1 MAIPTDYIFQSGTV
15 AKSGIFDL
23 IVSKLVA
30 AGWTSV
36 ASLPSSDGTVLK
48 SSGNTGDQALVLN
61 IRDTNASNANSVKTT
76 AYCTISYRLQDIYTP
91 GAAGV
96 AGTFGRPALGWSA
109 LDIVPTTQTTGT
121 LPMDT
126 TINYKVYAD
135 ASKIILAMEYPHA
148 TNLGPMLIYMGLP
161 DSLYC
166 TEGASRGVLFG
177 TTANGPGANT
187 ISICNTPSGLGTVT
201 ATYTVSTYAT
211 ISPKN
216 PNNAGKYAV
225 SHIYYGSATEGVR
238 GKLDGIYALPLGNL
252 ITGDTITIGAKKYYA
267 LVCQS
272 QGVNSFQSLALA
284 VRTE

>member
-36 ASLPSSDGTVLK
+36 ASLASSDFTVLK
-48 SSGNTGDQALVLN
+48 STGNTGDQALVLN
-61 IRDTNASNANSVKTT
+61 LRDTNASNANSVKTT
-76 AYCTISYRLQDIYTP
+76 AYCTMSHRLQDTYTP

-96 AGTFGRPALGWSA
+96 AGTFGRPAQVWSPI
-109 LDIVPTTQTTGT
+109 DIVPTTQTTGT
-121 LPMDT
+121 LAMDT
-126 TINYKVYAD
+126 VVNYKVYAD
-135 ASKIILAMEYPHA
+135 ASKIILTMEYPFA
-148 TNLGPMLIYMGLP
+148 TNLGPMVIYMGLP

-166 TEGASRGVLFG
+166 TEGASRGVITG
-177 TTANGPGANT
+177 TSANSTANNIGV
-187 ISICNTPSGLGTVT
+187 SNTPSGLGAVT
-201 ATYTVSTYAT
+201 APYSLLTYAT
-211 ISPKN
+211 LSPKN

-252 ITGDTITIGAKKYYA
+252 VTGDTITIGAKKYYA

-272 QGVNSFQSLALA
+272 QGGNSFQSLALA